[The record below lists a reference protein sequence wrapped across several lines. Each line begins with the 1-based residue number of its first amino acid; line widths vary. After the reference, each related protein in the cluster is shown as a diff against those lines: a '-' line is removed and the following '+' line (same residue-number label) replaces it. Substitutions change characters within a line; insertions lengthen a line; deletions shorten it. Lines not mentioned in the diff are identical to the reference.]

1 MRTIPFSEGESPL
14 VLVDL
19 IHSTRVRDV
28 VQSGYCT
35 ALKSDTLY
43 DIQVMMKERHVGG
56 VLITDKTGRRLLGIL
71 TVANIMKAFE
81 DGTIQETAEHHMT
94 KTVVTLDGEMPLS
107 FAVEMFDK
115 YSFNMLPVLNDE
127 KLIAGVIT
135 PRDIIMYLLSS
146 MNEEVAK
153 LEESVKQAQSL
164 IDKTAGADLDGFAQN
179 KSRVLRYVTIRND
192 FNTAGKISN
201 EIKTVLKEMGIDK
214 KIIRRISV
222 AAYELEINQVVH
234 SYGGEMIFIITPE
247 KVEILAHDKG
257 PGIEDVDKAMQEGF
271 STATDWVRS
280 LGFGAGMG
288 LPNSKRVSDLFII
301 NSAKGQP
308 TDVRAVIFLDEK
320 KKEEEN
326 RESL

>member
-1 MRTIPFSEGESPL
+1 MRTIPFSEGKSPL

-19 IHSTRVRDV
+19 IHSTRVKDV
-28 VQSGYCT
+28 VQSEFCT
-35 ALKSDTLY
+35 ARKSDSLY
-43 DIQVMMKERHVGG
+43 DIQVMMKENHVGG
-56 VLITDKTGRRLLGIL
+56 VLITDKTEKRLLGIL
-71 TVANIMKAFE
+71 TVANVMKAFE
-81 DGTIQETAEHHMT
+81 SGTIHETAGEHMT

-115 YSFNMLPVLNDE
+115 YSFNMLPVLDDA

-153 LEESVKQAQSL
+153 LEDSVRQAQQL
-164 IDKTAGADLDGFAQN
+164 LDKTAGVDLEGFAQN
-179 KSRVLRYVTIRND
+179 KSRVLRYLTIRND
-192 FNTAGKISN
+192 FNTAGRISN
-201 EIKTVLKEMGIDK
+201 EIKTVLKEMGIEK
-214 KIIRRISV
+214 KIIRRVSV
-222 AAYELEINQVVH
+222 VAYELEINQVVH

-247 KVEILAHDKG
+247 KVEIFAHDKG
-257 PGIEDVDKAMQEGF
+257 PGIENVDDALREGF

-301 NSAKGQP
+301 NSEKGKA
-308 TDVRAVIFLDEK
+308 TDVRAVIFLNEK
-320 KKEEEN
+320 ETEGEGQ
-326 RESL
+326 

>member
-1 MRTIPFSEGESPL
+1 MRTIPFSEGKSPL

-19 IHSTRVRDV
+19 IHSTRVKDV
-28 VQSGYCT
+28 VQSEYC
-35 ALKSDTLY
+35 
-43 DIQVMMKERHVGG
+43 HVGG
-56 VLITDKTGRRLLGIL
+56 VLITDKTGKRLLGIL
-71 TVANIMKAFE
+71 TVANIMRAFE
-81 DGTIQETAEHHMT
+81 EGTIQETAGLHMT
-94 KTVVTLDGEMPLS
+94 KNVVTLDAEMPLS

-153 LEESVKQAQSL
+153 LEESVKQALEESVKQAQSL
-164 IDKTAGADLDGFAQN
+164 IDKTAGADLEGFAQN

-214 KIIRRISV
+214 KTIRRISV

-257 PGIEDVDKAMQEGF
+257 PGIEDVDKAMKEGF

-280 LGFGAGMG
+280 LGFGAGMGLPNSAGMG

-308 TDVRAVIFLDEK
+308 TDVRAVIFLDDKNKEK
-320 KKEEEN
+320 DAN
-326 RESL
+326 ESQ